1 MGKLIRNDV
10 ELANRLKLFFEK
22 VADHCDLV
30 VPEELYLAEA
40 ARALSLEAES
50 FFASLEVDYYG
61 KLKNACVNTLPTVVE
76 PDTILNRVIKD
87 VDAQRVALSI
97 KPGLAA
103 RFDTSEAIKAVLNP
117 LWPVSEYDTFDDAYN
132 NVAIGKR
139 HPRKLAREALKRA
152 ALLDTNRLYDK
163 AIHAFECYFSL
174 DTSQLEVYKNFKKW
188 CTRCIEGPIIIESA
202 GYSFKKAEKHFDF
215 FASNQANLEYYLKEN
230 LVTSEL
236 SMRVL
241 FAT

>member
-1 MGKLIRNDV
+1 MGKLIKNDV
-10 ELANRLKLFFEK
+10 ELANHLEFFFEK
-22 VADHCDLV
+22 VASHCDLI

-40 ARALSLEAES
+40 TRALSLEAES

-61 KLKNACVNTLPTVVE
+61 KLKKACVNTLPTIIE
-76 PDTILNRVIKD
+76 PDTILNRVVKEID
-87 VDAQRVALSI
+87 IQRATLSFS
-97 KPGLAA
+97 PGLAA
-103 RFDTSEAIKAVLNP
+103 RFDTAEAIKAILNP

-132 NVAIGKR
+132 SVAIGKR

-163 AIHAFECYFSL
+163 AIHALEYYFSL

-188 CTRCIEGPIIIESA
+188 CTCCVEGPVIIENA
-202 GYSFKKAEKHFDF
+202 GYSFKKAEEHFDF
-215 FASNQANLEYYLKEN
+215 FAGNQSNLEYYLKEN